1 MSTDVTYTVEIHH
14 DSEHG
19 YEAAVKELP
28 GCFAAGETLDELHE
42 ALTEAISLYHSEPGR
57 EVRVRRV
64 PDGEVVE
71 ERSTFEL
78 CYA

>member
-1 MSTDVTYTVEIHH
+1 MSKDVTYTLEIHH
-14 DSEHG
+14 DSDHG

-28 GCFAAGETLDELHE
+28 GCFAAGATLDELHE
-42 ALTEAISLYHSEPGR
+42 AVIEAIQQYHSGPGV
-57 EVRVRRV
+57 EVTVRRV